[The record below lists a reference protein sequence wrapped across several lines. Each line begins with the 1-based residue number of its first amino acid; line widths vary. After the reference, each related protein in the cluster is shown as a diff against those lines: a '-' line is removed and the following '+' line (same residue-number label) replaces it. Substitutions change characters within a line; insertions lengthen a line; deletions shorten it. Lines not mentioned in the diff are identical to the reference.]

1 MADEADRN
9 IRRDW
14 ENPQGGWSNEQ
25 TPAETP
31 FSKRCTMM
39 HCERLYHYLGSIE
52 LRLMVLEKAQ
62 VYLINQIEGAATDD
76 SIVAAERAHLQKSS
90 KNLLDRWIEA
100 CRESCEDVRPSQ
112 SIVVNV
118 EPPVARSN
126 STTFPT
132 FSKFK
137 PVIIVIGVVV
147 AGIITGVLWVVD
159 LLKSLK

>member
-1 MADEADRN
+1 
-9 IRRDW
+9 
-14 ENPQGGWSNEQ
+14 
-25 TPAETP
+25 
-31 FSKRCTMM
+31 MM
-39 HCERLYHYLGSIE
+39 HCERLYHYLGSLE
-52 LRLMVLEKAQ
+52 LRVMVIEKAQ

-118 EPPVARSN
+118 EPPIRKPSA
-126 STTFPT
+126 FPT

-137 PVIIVIGVVV
+137 PIIIVIGVVV

>member
-1 MADEADRN
+1 MADDDDRN
-9 IRRDW
+9 DRREW
-14 ENPQGGWSNEQ
+14 ENPHGWGSEQ

-147 AGIITGVLWVVD
+147 AGVITGVLWVVD